1 MEPRRRRLLGDAVP
15 LIAEIDESDS
25 KLFIWAQILHDFPF
39 FSQLELPIAAIL
51 RDEIAGW
58 TPPFSVP

>member
-1 MEPRRRRLLGDAVP
+1 MLLSGFFPQIVYTPLRELTNFTMEPRRRRLLGDAVP

-39 FSQLELPIAAIL
+39 FSQ
-51 RDEIAGW
+51 
-58 TPPFSVP
+58 F